1 MNLSTR
7 ITRLALLALVCAIQ
21 YPAEAWGPLARRT
34 IAQSA
39 YKLLQYEIYDVAKA
53 GPVSYEADVLR
64 GATDGAAAIEYTLP
78 VHSDQQ
84 AIEAIG
90 YEIYLLREIRKEG
103 MGSHFAYRLGVLSAL
118 IGNTMQPFGNPWTD
132 DEERI
137 HDITDQ
143 AIEDRARENMSVV
156 IRDHKSQ
163 YISSFAQYVKKNR
176 PGFEDDMVII
186 REDFRR
192 GINERGFTTAATPT
206 YFRRSVLAVCDVW
219 KTILGRTD
227 PGITYNP
234 SREAITWYYV
244 DEIGYLL
251 NVRENIEYANRA
263 YKVYQR
269 LNPGI
274 IETHI
279 AVGDLYY
286 HFGTRE
292 SREIGVTEWKIA
304 QRTPGKYRKQASR
317 LLSDHYIS
325 EGESYVAHSKTP
337 ESLESDLPDAL
348 HSYES
353 ALEFD
358 RTNAIAARKISDTS
372 VAIQDRKR
380 LYTEQQQYID
390 GATLAIQ
397 SAEEGK
403 LAQDFGSAIGD
414 YGIAL
419 GFLELVDNEF
429 RDLAEVAKQ
438 RTSDVKKNIKSTVRA
453 VINLANANV
462 EAGDNALLNTNYDE
476 AIRNYRAVDTTLRI
490 LSPDSMTS
498 VDKQS
503 VDGLLASA
511 EQGINDAKVGKER
524 EAKRPNPTA
533 DLDL

>member
-7 ITRLALLALVCAIQ
+7 MTRIAVLALVCAIQ
-21 YPAEAWGPLARRT
+21 YPADAWGPLARQT

-39 YKLLQYEIYDVAKA
+39 YKLLQYEIYDIAKA
-53 GPVSYEADVLR
+53 GPVSYEADVIR
-64 GATDGAAAIEYTLP
+64 GAYDGAAAIEYTLP
-78 VHSDQQ
+78 IHSDEQ

-90 YEIYLLREIRKEG
+90 YEIHLLREIRKEG
-103 MGSHFAYRLGVLSAL
+103 MGSHFAYRMGVLSAL
-118 IGNTMQPFGNPWTD
+118 IANTMQPFGNAWND
-132 DEERI
+132 EEERI
-137 HDITDQ
+137 RDMTDQ
-143 AIEDRARENMSVV
+143 AIEDRARKILNVV
-156 IRDHKSQ
+156 IPDHKSGH
-163 YISSFAQYVKKNR
+163 ISSFSQYVKKNR
-176 PGFEDDMVII
+176 PGFKDDMVVI

-192 GINERGFTTAATPT
+192 GVNERGFTTAATPT

-219 KTILGRTD
+219 NTIISRTE
-227 PGITYNP
+227 PAITYNP

-251 NVRENIEYANRA
+251 NVRENIEYAIRA
-263 YKVYQR
+263 YEVYQR

-274 IETHI
+274 VETHI

-286 HFGTRE
+286 NFGTRQ
-292 SREIGVTEWKIA
+292 SREIGVAEWKIA

-325 EGESYVAHSKTP
+325 EGEGYVAHSRTP
-337 ESLESDLPDAL
+337 DSLESDLPDAL

-397 SAEEGK
+397 SAEEAK
-403 LAQDFGSAIGD
+403 LAQDFGSAISD

-419 GFLELVDNEF
+419 AFFELVDNEF
-429 RDLAEVAKQ
+429 RDLGDVAKQ
-438 RTSDVKKNIKSTVRA
+438 GISDVKKDIKSTVRA
-453 VINLANANV
+453 VINQANASL

-503 VDGLLASA
+503 VDGLLASS
-511 EQGINDAKVGKER
+511 EQGINDAEVGKNR
-524 EAKRPNPTA
+524 AAKKPNPAA